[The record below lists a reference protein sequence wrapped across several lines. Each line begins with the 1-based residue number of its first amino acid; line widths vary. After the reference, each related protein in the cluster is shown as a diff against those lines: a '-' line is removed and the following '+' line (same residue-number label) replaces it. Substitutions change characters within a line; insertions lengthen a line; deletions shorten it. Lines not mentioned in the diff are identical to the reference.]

1 MSKYSLVAQRFN
13 VGKKTSRPDMA
24 ILRTYKLQVEIT
36 IEEVTEVKLNGEDMG
51 VLDNEKNAAIWF
63 FFY

>member
-1 MSKYSLVAQRFN
+1 
-13 VGKKTSRPDMA
+13 MA